1 MLLGGNI
8 LERKPKVTIIPANP
22 NLLIN
27 KVKVAIYC
35 RVSTSHPHQIESLKN
50 QIDYYKNLVSS
61 NLNWNLIDTYID
73 IKSGK
78 NSRDRKDFQ
87 RLLNDC
93 ENDTIDIIITK
104 SISRFGRNTADTLT
118 ILNRLRVLGI
128 DVFFENENIH
138 LLDSSQQFLITL
150 IEALAQA
157 DSESR
162 SANIKLGI
170 QYKAQNG
177 TYKLFDRKCYGYTN
191 DSKGSIIINEPEAVV
206 VRDIFNLYISG
217 FSLNAIV
224 KELSARKLNS
234 PTGKSTWPK
243 GTIDALLSN
252 EKYIGN
258 VIIGKSISNDFTCNS
273 RRLNT
278 GSDKKYLA
286 LENHPA
292 IVSKEVFDMVQEE
305 KKKHSN
311 IITTN
316 GQRRRKST
324 HYSMKLNNN
333 GV

>member
-1 MLLGGNI
+1 M
-8 LERKPKVTIIPANP
+8 ERKPKVTIIPANP
-22 NLLIN
+22 YLSIS

-35 RVSTSHPHQIESLKN
+35 RVSTSNPHQIESLNN
-50 QIDYYKNLVSS
+50 QIEYYKNLVSN
-61 NLNWNLIDTYID
+61 NLNWDLIDTYVD
-73 IKSGK
+73 INPGK

-93 ENDTIDIIITK
+93 ENGTIDIIITK

-118 ILNRLRVLGI
+118 ILNRLRVLGV

-162 SANIKLGI
+162 SVNIKLGI

-177 TYKLFDRKCYGYTN
+177 TYKLFNRKCYGYTN
-191 DSKGSIIINEPEAVV
+191 DMNGSIIINEPEAVV
-206 VRDIFNLYISG
+206 VRDIFNLYLNE

-224 KELSARKLNS
+224 KELSERNINS
-234 PTGKSTWPK
+234 PTGKSTWSK

-258 VIIGKSISNDFTCNS
+258 VIIGKSISNDFPCNS
-273 RRLNT
+273 RRLNK
-278 GSDKKYLA
+278 GSGNKYISA
-286 LENHPA
+286 GNHPA
-292 IVSKEVFDMVQEE
+292 IISKEIFNTVQEE
-305 KKKHSN
+305 KKKRSN
-311 IITTN
+311 IITVN
-316 GQRRRKST
+316 GQKKRKST
-324 HYSMKLNNN
+324 HYSMKSNTN